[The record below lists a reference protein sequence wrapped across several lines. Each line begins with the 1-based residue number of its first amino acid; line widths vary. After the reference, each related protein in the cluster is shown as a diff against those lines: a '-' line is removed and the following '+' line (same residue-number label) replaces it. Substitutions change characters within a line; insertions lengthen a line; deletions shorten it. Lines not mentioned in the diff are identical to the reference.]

1 MSDPDISM
9 ASLHELVRG
18 SQLPTTFESNGQLII
33 HARSARRRAAQ
44 EKWIIRKRLGSGG
57 QAYIDLQE
65 RISAGSG
72 SPQLRAVKNLKIPDG
87 RREGSRELYRREL
100 EAIAKF
106 SQAKY
111 SDHFVTS
118 FGWFLS
124 SQFIHIAMEYC
135 ELGDLDK
142 YLCNP
147 SNCPDRRLP
156 KSEVHEISSQILEG
170 LDIMHRESF
179 CHRDLKLANILIMS
193 TSPSWWVK
201 LADFGLTKRIEAT
214 MPETTAI
221 RGTPNYMPP
230 ELLGY
235 NGNANKADQ
244 YAVDMWCLG
253 QCVFRLFTG
262 IPIFASPNHLFQYSH
277 GEESFPELPLQRC
290 DASKSLIDYIKQLV
304 AVDPGERLS
313 SANALN
319 HPWVTSGYS
328 NDEPNDKR
336 FSQDYFTEEDTE
348 ASAAW
353 PEDSSDDVEPRESRQ
368 YGSEHSPEFSV
379 DEPSAVWPADET
391 AETAFVVENTE
402 PGQEVPLTLVKGDL
416 TATWEAGETVRANL
430 STDRGGQDTD
440 TAIIDDPTPN
450 KVLIAENH
458 KLSGNG
464 FYGDKNFDKAVEE
477 YSKAIELFPSSPTY
491 LGNRAAALMS
501 NGKYQEALIDCFK
514 ALQVAPD
521 SRKLLVRLV
530 HIYTALGEADKAVHW
545 LKLISNP
552 EPTEEEAMAAKAM
565 HRDHKLAMD
574 LIGQSETTSIESMQ
588 LVISALDRARK
599 YQSLSARL
607 PWDWQVTLALAHL
620 NLNGLELDTEKRAAS
635 LERAQ
640 TAIDSIRD
648 SDEYYHSEAI
658 FLYGRLL
665 YCQGQDE
672 NAIQTLERATRASSY
687 CFSEERCVP
696 CRDGIRWLGIARELS
711 QLKEQGNNAFRA
723 HDWITAKDFYNRALK
738 VDPTNRLTNAKLYQN
753 RARCYIR
760 LGFYYKAIDD
770 CTKAID
776 LDPTYVKAQATK
788 ATATGLSGYLGG
800 ALEEWKLVRKMSPGD
815 SQAIKNIRSLES
827 ELADPQRATLDERKA
842 KYGADHSLTIQ
853 AMEALV
859 DSLCNQELHQEAVVI
874 QKEILEIEVKRAG
887 TKKNERVLSVMGN
900 ICCNLSLAEKY
911 QEALPICREV
921 FELRQ
926 DHSGL
931 ENAAT
936 LASMHDLGSVMVS
949 LKQYADAEPLFI
961 KALSL
966 SEMAVGDTDE
976 ITVGCKEHLAMIY
989 IEESRLEEA
998 FFHLQDVLEW
1008 KKKYDGEEDLSTV
1021 RVMHDIGNVLNQL
1034 GRASEAEPLLRD
1046 AVRLR
1051 TKELGT
1057 NHERTQESVKAL
1069 SSTLAKLWLSE

>member
-1 MSDPDISM
+1 MSDPGISV

-18 SQLPTTFESNGQLII
+18 SQLPTTFENGLII

-44 EKWIIRKRLGSGG
+44 EKWIIKKRLGSGG
-57 QAYIDLQE
+57 QAYVDLQE
-65 RISAGSG
+65 RITDGSG
-72 SPQLRAVKNLKIPDG
+72 PRQLRAVKNLKIPDG

-111 SDHFVTS
+111 SYHFVTS

-156 KSEVHEISSQILEG
+156 ELEVHEISSQILEA

-179 CHRDLKLANILIMS
+179 CHRDLKPANILIMS

-201 LADFGLTKRIEAT
+201 LADFGLTKRNEAT

-235 NGNANKADQ
+235 NGNAMKADQ

-262 IPIFASPNHLFQYSH
+262 TPIFASPNHLFQYSY
-277 GEESFPELPLQRC
+277 GYESFPELPLQRH
-290 DASKSLIDYIKQLV
+290 DASESLIDYIKQLL
-304 AVDPGERLS
+304 AVDPAKRLS

-319 HPWVTSGYS
+319 HAWVTSGYS
-328 NDEPNDKR
+328 NDEPHHTTC
-336 FSQDYFTEEDTE
+336 SQDYVTQENTE

-353 PEDSSDDVEPRESRQ
+353 PDESSDAVEPQESKQ
-368 YGSEHSPEFSV
+368 YGAPHSPEPSV
-379 DEPSAVWPADET
+379 EEPSAVWPEDEP
-391 AETAFVVENTE
+391 AETAFRVEITE
-402 PGQEVPLTLVKGDL
+402 PDQEIPRTLVEGDL
-416 TATWEAGETVRANL
+416 TPTWEAGETVRTNL
-430 STDRGGQDTD
+430 STDGRGQEADT
-440 TAIIDDPTPN
+440 IITDDPTPN
-450 KVLIAENH
+450 KVQIAENH
-458 KLSGNG
+458 KIAGNG
-464 FYGDKNFDKAVEE
+464 FYGGKNFDKAVE

-530 HIYTALGEADKAVHW
+530 RIYTSLGEADQAVHW
-545 LKLISNP
+545 LTLISNP
-552 EPTEEEAMAAKAM
+552 DPTEEEAMAAKAM

-574 LIGQSETTSIESMQ
+574 LIGQIETTSIESMQ
-588 LVISALDRARK
+588 LVISALDSARK
-599 YQSLSARL
+599 HQSPSASL

-620 NLNGLELDTEKRAAS
+620 NLYGLELDTEKRAAS
-635 LERAQ
+635 LGKAES
-640 TAIDSIRD
+640 AIDSIRA
-648 SDEYYHSEAI
+648 SDKYYHSEAV

-665 YCQGQDE
+665 YCQGQEE
-672 NAIQTLERATRASSY
+672 NAIRTLERATRASSY
-687 CFSEERCVP
+687 CLSEEKCVP
-696 CRDGIRWLGIARELS
+696 CRDGIRWLGVVREIF
-711 QLKEQGNNAFRA
+711 QLKEQGNNAFKA
-723 HDWITAKDFYNRALK
+723 HDWITAKDFYNRALV
-738 VDPTNRLTNAKLYQN
+738 VDPTNRFTNAKLYQN
-753 RARCYIR
+753 RARCYIK
-760 LGFYYKAIDD
+760 LGFYDKAIDD
-770 CTKAID
+770 CTKALD
-776 LDPTYVKAQATK
+776 LDATYVKAQATK

-800 ALEEWKLVRKMSPGD
+800 ALEEWKLVRKLSPGD
-815 SQAIKNIRSLES
+815 SQAINNIRSLES
-827 ELADPQRATLDERKA
+827 ELADPQRAVLDERKA
-842 KYGADHSLTIQ
+842 KYGADHPLTVQ

-859 DSLCNQELHQEAVVI
+859 DSLCNQELHQEAVVV

-887 TKKNERVLSVMGN
+887 TKKDEIVLRLMGN

-911 QEALPICREV
+911 QQALPICREV
-921 FELRQ
+921 FELRKE
-926 DHSGL
+926 HSGL

-936 LASMHDLGSVMVS
+936 IASMHDLGSVMVS
-949 LKQYADAEPLFI
+949 LKQYADAEPLLI

-966 SEMAVGDTDE
+966 SEMAIEDTDE
-976 ITVGCKEHLAMIY
+976 ITIGCKQHLGMIY
-989 IEESRLEEA
+989 IEESRHEEA
-998 FFHLQDVLEW
+998 VFHLRDVLEW
-1008 KKKYDGEEDLSTV
+1008 KKRYDGEEDLGTV
-1021 RVMHDIGNVLNQL
+1021 RVMHDMGYVLNQL

-1057 NHERTQESVKAL
+1057 NHERTQDSVKAL
-1069 SSTLAKLWLSE
+1069 SSALAKLWLSE